1 MTRLEDCLNLV
12 DFEKAARDAL
22 PSPVFH
28 YIDGGADDEF
38 TKRANTAAFDR
49 YHLIPRYLQDIRA
62 IDMRRTVFGCELEWP
77 LMLAPTGL
85 TRVFHPDGELGVAEA
100 AAGLGVAYSLST
112 MATTSI
118 EEVGA
123 ATRGPKLFQLY
134 LLNEDGLN
142 FALIDRCKEAG
153 FDAICIT
160 VDTIVAGNRERD
172 QRTGLTVPPRLNRR
186 NLRHFVQRPAW
197 CLRYLAAGGVSLPN
211 VPAASGGDLGTLA
224 AYFASKMEQNI
235 TWPRIERLMAYWGK
249 PFVVK
254 GLQSV
259 EDARAAARC
268 GVSGLIVS
276 NHGGRQL
283 DGASATIDLVADIVD
298 AVGDRLEVVMD
309 GGVRRGSHVVK
320 ALAMGARACMIGRP
334 YLYGLSAF
342 GKAGVRRGLSLL
354 RKETERT
361 LALLGCASVDQ
372 LGRHHLAAAGRVPG
386 FLQERKVSKEFCET
400 GEVV

>member
-28 YIDGGADDEF
+28 YIDGGADDEV
-38 TKRANTAAFDR
+38 TKRANTTAFDHYR
-49 YHLIPRYLQDIRA
+49 LIPRYLQDIRV

-77 LMLAPTGL
+77 LILAPTGL
-85 TRVFHPDGELGVAEA
+85 TRVFHPDGEVAVAEA
-100 AAGLGVAYSLST
+100 AVELGAAYSLST

-123 ATRGPKLFQLY
+123 ATRGPKIFQLY
-134 LLNEDGLN
+134 LLNDDALN
-142 FALIDRCKEAG
+142 FDLIDRCKEAR

-160 VDTIVAGNRERD
+160 VDTVVAGNRERD

-186 NLRHFVQRPAW
+186 NLRHFMQRPAW

-211 VPAASGGDLGTLA
+211 VPAAGGGDLGTLA

-235 TWPRIERLMAYWGK
+235 TWSRIERLMARWGK
-249 PFVVK
+249 PFMVK

-259 EDARAAARC
+259 DDARSAADC
-268 GVSGLIVS
+268 GVSGVIVS

-283 DGASATIDLVADIVD
+283 DGGSATIDLVADIVD

-342 GKAGVRRGLSLL
+342 GKAGVVRGLSLL

-361 LALLGCASVDQ
+361 LALIGCSSIDQ
-372 LGRHHLAAAGRVPG
+372 VGRHHLAAAARVPG
-386 FLQERKVSKEFCET
+386 FLQERHVPKALSEIK
-400 GEVV
+400 GVV